1 MLKAFS
7 ENMTKITE
15 HLFFSS
21 NFKMA
26 LISEEESLPAAI
38 ENSREIYDSLDK
50 KEINGFGNPDLIPG
64 NEVPI
69 EGWSTSSS
77 VSFVASCFKTVRMEH
92 EDAPALSLIS
102 KIIRSMY
109 LHREIR
115 EKGGA
120 YGGFS
125 MYKPENGL
133 FCFASYRDPHIIN
146 TLNVFDNASSFITS
160 GKFSDLDVKEAIL
173 QICSEIDKPDTP
185 GTSAI
190 KAFFRSVVSLT
201 DDVRNNFKKKLLGLK
216 RDNIIEVA
224 DKYFSKDTSER
235 SIAVISSEEKL
246 KKAKRELKDRE
257 MKLYKI

>member
-1 MLKAFS
+1 L
-7 ENMTKITE
+7 TKIPQ

-21 NFKMA
+21 NYKMA
-26 LISEEESLPAAI
+26 LISEEESLPSLI
-38 ENSREIYDSLDK
+38 ENSRKIHDCLEK
-50 KEINGFGNPDLIPG
+50 KEINGFGSPDLIPG
-64 NEVPI
+64 NDLPI

-102 KIIRSMY
+102 KILRSMY

-146 TLNVFDNASSFITS
+146 TLKVFDNATSFITS
-160 GKFSDLDVKEAIL
+160 GKFSNLDVKEAIL

-185 GTSAI
+185 GTSAV

-201 DDVRNNFKKKLLGLK
+201 DEVRNSFKERLLRIN

-224 DKYFSKDTSER
+224 EKYFGSDTSER

-246 KKAKRELKDRE
+246 KKAKSELKDRE